1 MDYDKLADLLFPDIT
16 DTIDD
21 LEKRFPARNLAEGA
35 EVTRFAPSPTG
46 YMHIGGLYAALISSR
61 LARQSGG
68 VFYLR
73 VEDTDKKR
81 EVEGGFE
88 EIIHSLGRFHVSF
101 DEGPFHDGRNNPVYA
116 PYRQSE
122 RKQIYQACVK
132 ELVKKGHAYPCF
144 CSEEE
149 LNALKKMQEEKK
161 EAIGYYGAY
170 AKCRN
175 LSLDDIKEKID
186 QGKGYVVRLK
196 SPGSLDGRVV
206 CHDVVRGDIEMPEN
220 SQDIVLLKQDGIP
233 TYHFAHVVDD
243 HFMRTTMVVRGDEWL
258 SSWPIHIQLFRLCGF
273 EETRFLHI
281 APIAKKDGNG
291 KRKLSKRKDP
301 EAAVNYYHENGIPV
315 QAVTEYLLTIAN
327 SNYEEWRAANPEAD
341 HMDFPFSLNKMSNSA
356 ALFDMVKLND
366 ISKEVI
372 AKMSV
377 DECYDAIREWAEKYN
392 GRMYARTVE
401 DPGKFKKTIELWKF
415 SNGKVRKDVGKW
427 SELPEM
433 FDYLYDDDWTGEDI
447 TEVMT
452 KPLSDIREVLSAYKA
467 GYSLPESSDEW
478 FSEVKAVAAEHGY
491 TSDRKEYKAHPE
503 NFKGTVGDF
512 CSIIRAAVTG
522 RENSP
527 DLYSIL
533 QILGDDEVKRRL
545 DGALL
550 K

>member
-1 MDYDKLADLLFPDIT
+1 M
-16 DTIDD
+16 
-21 LEKRFPARNLAEGA
+21 
-35 EVTRFAPSPTG
+35 
-46 YMHIGGLYAALISSR
+46 
-61 LARQSGG
+61 
-68 VFYLR
+68 
-73 VEDTDKKR
+73 
-81 EVEGGFE
+81 
-88 EIIHSLGRFHVSF
+88 
-101 DEGPFHDGRNNPVYA
+101 
-116 PYRQSE
+116 
-122 RKQIYQACVK
+122 K
-132 ELVKKGHAYPCF
+132 ELVKKGYAYPCF

-175 LSLDDIKEKID
+175 LSLDDIKEKIN

-356 ALFDMVKLND
+356 ALFDVVKLND

-377 DECYDAIREWAEKYN
+377 DECYDAIREWAETYN

-433 FDYLYDDDWTGEDI
+433 FDYLYDDDWTGENI

-527 DLYSIL
+527 DLYGIL